1 MMQMRTCRQA
11 SRGAAL
17 VEFIV
22 IAIFVLV
29 PMYLATQ
36 AIGKLADVRAGA
48 QTAARYA
55 AWERT
60 VWYEDTGSPY
70 AKKNSPNQ
78 KSAAAIRQEAL
89 VRVFNERKSGFKY
102 SAADKTAAGLANGTD
117 PMWRDTAGKA
127 LVDDPARITMTAT
140 DVKPA
145 KDILSAA
152 IGLINKITVPSITGT
167 LAPPVPVQTLAVV
180 DLRLGEVGR
189 DSEVYKRL
197 WSKKSGLDT
206 DWTGLD
212 YAAPAAILSNTWA
225 ANASGGT
232 KEMVAASV
240 PTANGLGTALN
251 LATKATLLAWD
262 PSVAPRVDIG
272 RIAVD
277 VVPPDRLK

>member
-1 MMQMRTCRQA
+1 MMQMPSRPMA

-36 AIGKLADVRAGA
+36 AIGKLGDVRASA
-48 QTAARYA
+48 QNAARYS

-60 VWYEDTGSPY
+60 VWYDDTGSLY

-78 KSAAAIRQEAL
+78 KSAAAIRQEAV
-89 VRVFNERKSGFKY
+89 VRVFNERKAGFKY
-102 SAADKTAAGLANGTD
+102 SANDKASTGLANGTD

-140 DVKPA
+140 DVKPS

-152 IGLINKITVPSITGT
+152 IGLINKITVPSVTGT
-167 LAPPVPVQTLAVV
+167 LAPPVPTQTLAVV
-180 DLRLGEVGR
+180 DFKLDKVAR
-189 DSEVYKRL
+189 DSDVYKRL
-197 WSKKSGLDT
+197 WSKKSGLDA

-212 YAAPAAILSNTWA
+212 YEAPAAILSNTWA

-232 KEMVAASV
+232 KDMVSDSV

-251 LATKATLLAWD
+251 LATKATLAAWD
-262 PSVAPRVDIG
+262 LSVAPRVDIG